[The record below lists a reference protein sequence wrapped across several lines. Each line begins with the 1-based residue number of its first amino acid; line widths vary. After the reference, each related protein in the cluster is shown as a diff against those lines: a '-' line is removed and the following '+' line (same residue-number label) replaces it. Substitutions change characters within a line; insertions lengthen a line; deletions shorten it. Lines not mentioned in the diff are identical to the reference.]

1 VNRGR
6 RRPLLALAWTA
17 AVLLPGCADRRP
29 GPERIV
35 LIVIDTLRRDH
46 VSLYGGNHRTPHID
60 HLAEGGLVVRDLS
73 ASFHQTSMSMGA
85 LFTGRTP
92 SLESGDRSRPLAWT
106 GRTWCGLT
114 RFASPDDGSSC
125 IPDALRTLPE
135 RLQEAGYWTIGV
147 TSNQLLF
154 APAGFERGFD
164 HYTEVG
170 EKGPRAWRTR
180 TWPRVQEAVAA
191 ALARRSRDRFFLY
204 VHYMDA
210 HDYRLR
216 GVPYARGVQ
225 SADEGVGALLDH
237 LREQDLLD
245 AATVVLTSDH
255 GEMLGE
261 QYPPGRSRRRWNHLG
276 NPSYQPVLEVPL
288 VVVPPPAFALPSPIR
303 TQDLHDL
310 VLRLAGL
317 EVSPQRDLEPD
328 ELLLTERKY
337 LTYRRGRFK
346 ASFPRVKGW
355 PVLFDLEADPRE
367 QRNAARQHPDVMKRY
382 RRRAD
387 ALAASLAA
395 RAAFTGKLTPED
407 RSRLEALGYL
417 GEEPSR

>member
-1 VNRGR
+1 
-6 RRPLLALAWTA
+6 
-17 AVLLPGCADRRP
+17 
-29 GPERIV
+29 
-35 LIVIDTLRRDH
+35 
-46 VSLYGGNHRTPHID
+46 
-60 HLAEGGLVVRDLS
+60 
-73 ASFHQTSMSMGA
+73 
-85 LFTGRTP
+85 
-92 SLESGDRSRPLAWT
+92 
-106 GRTWCGLT
+106 
-114 RFASPDDGSSC
+114 
-125 IPDALRTLPE
+125 
-135 RLQEAGYWTIGV
+135 
-147 TSNQLLF
+147 
-154 APAGFERGFD
+154 
-164 HYTEVG
+164 
-170 EKGPRAWRTR
+170 
-180 TWPRVQEAVAA
+180 
-191 ALARRSRDRFFLY
+191 
-204 VHYMDA
+204 
-210 HDYRLR
+210 
-216 GVPYARGVQ
+216 
-225 SADEGVGALLDH
+225 
-237 LREQDLLD
+237 
-245 AATVVLTSDH
+245 
-255 GEMLGE
+255 
-261 QYPPGRSRRRWNHLG
+261 
-276 NPSYQPVLEVPL
+276 
-288 VVVPPPAFALPSPIR
+288 VPPPAFALPSPIR